1 MDFGCSFMAQEIIL
15 METKMRQKDLERRAL
30 QLAQKPVKKN
40 RKLFGLVSLVT
51 GIGFKTK

>member
-15 METKMRQKDLERRAL
+15 METKMRQRDLEKRAL
-30 QLAQKPVKKN
+30 QLAQMPIKKN
-40 RKLFGLVSLVT
+40 KKLIGLISLVT